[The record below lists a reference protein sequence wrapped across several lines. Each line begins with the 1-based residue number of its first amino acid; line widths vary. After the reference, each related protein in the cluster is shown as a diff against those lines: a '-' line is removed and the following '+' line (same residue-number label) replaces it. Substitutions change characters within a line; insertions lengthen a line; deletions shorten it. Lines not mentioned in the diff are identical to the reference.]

1 MSTPIE
7 QAIEWTACLRS
18 GEVTPGEQRAFEDWL
33 AADPA
38 HAQAWQR
45 VQGHLTRTLVP
56 LVTADPALRRTLQTP
71 AVNRRHLLRGAL
83 AIAGVGLGV
92 HLLGRPGMPL
102 ELGADLRSGTGER
115 LAETLPDGSQLLLDA
130 CSAVDLRFDA
140 YSRELLLRRGKLLVQ
155 AAQGSLPFIVRT
167 PAGSVQT
174 PGARFMVALQ
184 DQASR
189 VWVQEASVRIDTL
202 NGAQATVDA
211 GQGARFDASSIQ
223 PLAANRFGESSWVD
237 GWLSVDDWSLGEL
250 VETLRAYRHGVLRI
264 TPDAAR
270 LRVSGLFP
278 LDDSDGVLRA
288 LEQTLPLRIEHTLGW
303 WTRIELRPSTLG

>member
-1 MSTPIE
+1 
-7 QAIEWTACLRS
+7 
-18 GEVTPGEQRAFEDWL
+18 
-33 AADPA
+33 
-38 HAQAWQR
+38 
-45 VQGHLTRTLVP
+45 
-56 LVTADPALRRTLQTP
+56 ADPALRRTLQTP

-115 LAETLPDGSQLLLDA
+115 LAETPPDGSQLLLDA

-202 NGAQATVDA
+202 NGA
-211 GQGARFDASSIQ
+211 
-223 PLAANRFGESSWVD
+223 
-237 GWLSVDDWSLGEL
+237 
-250 VETLRAYRHGVLRI
+250 
-264 TPDAAR
+264 
-270 LRVSGLFP
+270 
-278 LDDSDGVLRA
+278 
-288 LEQTLPLRIEHTLGW
+288 
-303 WTRIELRPSTLG
+303 